1 MCGYK
6 GRESELMLTVAIQKE
21 YTIVYFIKFKFL
33 HMQFCNRIYQFFLKG
48 KNSIMVL
55 VTDKAMFDW
64 AFLISFARE
73 KSRRKKKQRQVKMWY
88 NGKAFYTKAG
98 VMF

>member
-1 MCGYK
+1 
-6 GRESELMLTVAIQKE
+6 
-21 YTIVYFIKFKFL
+21 
-33 HMQFCNRIYQFFLKG
+33 
-48 KNSIMVL
+48 MVL

-64 AFLISFARE
+64 AFLISFAPE

-98 VMF
+98 VVF